1 MLEQRCSFAFLLF
14 SQEMVIDKVNGQN
27 IPRYLVY
34 DIMMIEGKAV
44 GKQPFY
50 KDRLQCIGAE
60 ITGKT
65 FCDICFLRG
74 LC

>member
-1 MLEQRCSFAFLLF
+1 
-14 SQEMVIDKVNGQN
+14 MVIDKFNGQN

-34 DIMMIEGKAV
+34 DILMIEGKQV

-65 FCDICFLRG
+65 FCDIFRCFVLVIEEKG
-74 LC
+74 LPNTYMV